1 MASSML
7 IKSISARTRLVPCL
21 LCAAGLAALVL
32 SGCRKD
38 AEPAEPVA
46 QPVAQA
52 STNPLTTALVSRDE
66 LAARLH
72 AILEKAQDRLPNAGE
87 AALKAEL
94 EKDAEWV
101 RQKKEFDELTKTIDA
116 LRKSK
121 CAVGGQVQGKISK

>member
-1 MASSML
+1 MGLWAACLAGCKPAEEGSASSGV
-7 IKSISARTRLVPCL
+7 A
-21 LCAAGLAALVL
+21 
-32 SGCRKD
+32 
-38 AEPAEPVA
+38 PATKVA
-46 QPVAQA
+46 D
-52 STNPLTTALVSRDE
+52 PLTSALVSRDE

-72 AILEKAQDRLPNAGE
+72 AILERAQDRLPNAGE

-121 CAVGGQVQGKISK
+121 CAGGGQVQGKISK